1 MKPWKLFFII
11 LMLSTSASSAQ
22 TNRTVRGKVYDSSHL
37 ALQGATVLLYH
48 NEAKDTLKTITGKDG
63 QFVFNKVHLT
73 SFHIRVTNVDMET
86 VDQAFDFE
94 DAKTD
99 LNIGSITLVP
109 SVKILQEVVIAPPP
123 IVIKEDTVEFKADS
137 FRVRPNSSVED
148 LLKKL
153 PGLQVDKDGNITAQG
168 KTVSK
173 IKVNGKDFFGGDP
186 KTASRELPAEIVD
199 KVQVVDDYGDLAAIS
214 GIKEGDPDIVIN
226 LQLKKDK
233 SQGVF
238 GKASAGY
245 GTDNRRQATLSANA
259 FSDRTQLSLLGNLNN
274 INQNLFDF
282 TNDGS
287 NRRGDGGGP
296 MNTIR
301 GSSGGDGGTSDT
313 NADQN
318 GVTDNK
324 SIGLNF
330 RTDFPNKKGS
340 LYGNYSF
347 SNRNTIITRSTS
359 QQNLFDNGNTYIN
372 NRNNLSNNIGNNHR
386 LNLNLEYQIDSFNYI
401 KVRPNFNYSYADNMS
416 NGDFDYTNAGFKTQE
431 GYSGDTV
438 SNKSPN
444 FNAEIS
450 YNRRFVKKGRNLS
463 VNINLGTSSPYSED
477 DKINYT
483 KAYLRAGGYSETFI
497 DQLIRQ
503 DNNNHNYGV
512 NIRYSEPVARNRFL
526 DISYGYNTSYSK
538 NDRKIFDRDGVNE
551 NLIFND
557 SLSNAYENTFINQ
570 RVGLS
575 LRTINKKYNY
585 SFGVTMQPVY
595 MDGYSITKDS
605 AYTAQKRLNFSPA
618 ARLSYN
624 FSRSKRL
631 NINYNA
637 SYNQP
642 GFNQLQPVKDIS
654 NPQYQTQ
661 GNPNLK
667 PEFSHNFRAFF
678 NNFNFTSGR
687 VMFVGMMANLV
698 QNRIVNNNIR
708 LDSSGAQLSVPENI
722 NGYYNVSGFYNY
734 SIPFQNRTYVIS
746 FNGNVNYNHDAGL
759 VDSKKNIGNNWV
771 TTQRLNLELNL
782 KEWLQLTTGG
792 AYSLNSTKYNLTQ
805 NGARISSNAW
815 AITNTARIDIPGGV
829 IVRYDLSY
837 TINQG
842 LADNVKTN
850 PTLFNASV
858 EKTFFKNKN
867 GFLRLSGFDI
877 FNQNTSV
884 TRQVSGNAIID
895 NRVNRITRYFML
907 TFTYKLT
914 KFKGQQPSNQS
925 ENRYRREGRMF

>member
-1 MKPWKLFFII
+1 MKPGNFFFII
-11 LMLSTSASSAQ
+11 LIFSSSFSFAQ
-22 TNRTVRGKVYDSSHL
+22 TERTVRGKVYDSSHL
-37 ALQGATVLLYH
+37 ALQGATVFLYKDGS
-48 NEAKDTLKTITGKDG
+48 ADTLKAVTGRDG
-63 QFVFNKVHLT
+63 QFIFNKVRFT
-73 SFHIRVTNVDMET
+73 SFRIRVTNVGME
-86 VDQAFDFE
+86 DNEQAFDFE
-94 DAKTD
+94 DSKTD
-99 LNIGSITLVP
+99 LNTGSITLVP
-109 SVKILQEVVIAPPP
+109 SIKTLQEVVIAPPP

-137 FRVRPNSSVED
+137 FKVRPNSSVED

-168 KTVSK
+168 KTITK

-199 KVQVVDDYGDLAAIS
+199 KVQVVDDYGDMAAVS

-245 GTDNRRQATLSANA
+245 GTDNRKQATLSANA
-259 FSDRTQLSLLGNLNN
+259 FSANTQLSLLGNLNN

-282 TNDGS
+282 SNDGA
-287 NRRGDGGGP
+287 NRRGGGGGG
-296 MNTIR
+296 MRTISG
-301 GSSGGDGGTSDT
+301 GSSSSGTSDT

-318 GVTDNK
+318 GITDNK

-330 RTDFPNKKGS
+330 RTDFPDKKGS

-347 SNRNTIITRSTS
+347 ANRNTVITRSTS
-359 QQNLFDNGNTYIN
+359 QQNLFDNGNTFVN
-372 NRNNLSNNIGNNHR
+372 NRNTLSDNIGNNHR
-386 LNLNLEYQIDSFNYI
+386 LNLNFEYQVDSFNYV
-401 KVRPNFNYSYADNMS
+401 KVRPNFNYAYADNRS
-416 NGDFDYTNAGFKTQE
+416 NGEFDYTNAGFKTQE

-444 FNAEIS
+444 LNAEIS
-450 YNRRFVKKGRNLS
+450 YNHRFRKRGRNLS

-483 KAYLRAGGYSETFI
+483 KEFLKAGGYSETFI

-503 DNNNHNYGV
+503 DNNNHNYGI
-512 NIRYSEPVARNRFL
+512 NIRYSEPVARNRYL
-526 DISYGYNTSYSK
+526 DINYGYNTSYSK
-538 NDRKIFDRDGVNE
+538 NDRETFDRDAAND
-551 NLIFND
+551 NLHLND

-595 MDGYSITKDS
+595 MTGYSLTKDS
-605 AYTAQKRLNFSPA
+605 AYTAQKRINFSPS

-624 FSRSKRL
+624 FSRTKRL
-631 NINYNA
+631 NMNYNA

-661 GNPNLK
+661 GNPNLR

-678 NNFNFTSGR
+678 NNFNFTTGR
-687 VMFVGMMANLV
+687 VLFVGMNAGLI

-708 LDSSGAQLSVPENI
+708 LDSSGAQLSIPENV
-722 NGYYNVSGFYNY
+722 NGYYNLSAFYNY

-759 VDSKKNIGNNWV
+759 VDSRKNIGNNWI
-771 TTQRLNLELNL
+771 TTQRLNLEINL
-782 KEWLQLTTGG
+782 KEWLQTTAGG
-792 AYSLNSTKYNLTQ
+792 AYSLNSTKYDLTQ
-805 NGARISSNAW
+805 NGERISSNAW
-815 AITNTARIDIPGGV
+815 ALTNTTRIDIPGSV
-829 IVRYDLSY
+829 IIRYDLSY
-837 TINQG
+837 TINHG
-842 LADNVKTN
+842 LASNVNAN
-850 PTLFNASV
+850 PVLFNASI

-884 TRQVSGNAIID
+884 SRQVTGNAIID

-907 TFTYKLT
+907 TFTYKLM
-914 KFKGQQPSNQS
+914 KFKGQQPSGQGMDMD
-925 ENRYRREGRMF
+925 RRERRMF

>member
-1 MKPWKLFFII
+1 MKPGNLLLLILLF
-11 LMLSTSASSAQ
+11 TSSFSFAQ
-22 TNRTVRGKVYDSSHL
+22 TERTVRGKVYDSSHL
-37 ALQGATVLLYH
+37 ALQGATVFLYKDGS
-48 NEAKDTLKTITGKDG
+48 ADTLKTVTSRDG
-63 QFVFNKVHLT
+63 QFVFNKVRFT
-73 SFHIRVTNVDMET
+73 SFRIRVTNVGME
-86 VDQAFDFE
+86 DNEQAFDFE
-94 DAKTD
+94 NSKTD
-99 LNIGSITLVP
+99 LNTGSITLVP
-109 SVKILQEVVIAPPP
+109 SIKTLQEVVIAPPP

-137 FRVRPNSSVED
+137 FKVRPNSSVED

-168 KTVSK
+168 KTVTK

-186 KTASRELPAEIVD
+186 KTASRELPAEIID
-199 KVQVVDDYGDLAAIS
+199 KVQVVDDYGDMAAIS

-245 GTDNRRQATLSANA
+245 GTDNRKQATLSANA
-259 FSDRTQLSLLGNLNN
+259 FSANTQLSLLGNLNN

-282 TNDGS
+282 SNDGA
-287 NRRGDGGGP
+287 NRRGGGGGG
-296 MNTIR
+296 MRTISG
-301 GSSGGDGGTSDT
+301 GSSSSGTSDT

-318 GVTDNK
+318 GITDNK
-324 SIGLNF
+324 SVGLNF

-347 SNRNTIITRSTS
+347 ANRNTVITRNTS
-359 QQNLFDNGNTYIN
+359 QQNLFDNGNTFVN
-372 NRNNLSNNIGNNHR
+372 NRNTLSDNIGNNHR
-386 LNLNLEYQIDSFNYI
+386 LNLNVEYQIDSFNYI
-401 KVRPNFNYSYADNMS
+401 KVRPNFNYAYADNRS
-416 NGDFDYTNAGFKTQE
+416 NGEFDYTNAGFKTQE

-444 FNAEIS
+444 LNAEIS
-450 YNRRFVKKGRNLS
+450 YNHRFQKRGRNLS

-483 KAYLRAGGYSETFI
+483 KAFLKAGGYSETFI

-503 DNNNHNYGV
+503 DNNNHNYGI
-512 NIRYSEPVARNRFL
+512 NIRYSEPVARNRYL
-526 DISYGYNTSYSK
+526 DINYGYNTSYSK
-538 NDRKIFDRDGVNE
+538 NDRATFDRDAAND
-551 NLIFND
+551 NLHLND

-570 RVGLS
+570 SAGLS

-595 MDGYSITKDS
+595 MTGYSLTKDS
-605 AYTAQKRLNFSPA
+605 AYTAQRRINFSPS

-624 FSRSKRL
+624 FSRTKRL
-631 NINYNA
+631 NMNYNA

-661 GNPNLK
+661 GNPNLR

-678 NNFNFTSGR
+678 NNFNFTTGR
-687 VMFVGMMANLV
+687 VLSAGMNAGLI

-708 LDSSGAQLSVPENI
+708 LDSSGAQLSIPENV
-722 NGYYNVSGFYNY
+722 NGYYNLSAFYNY

-759 VDSKKNIGNNWV
+759 VDSRKNIGNNWI
-771 TTQRLNLELNL
+771 TTQRLNLEINL
-782 KEWLQLTTGG
+782 KEWLQTTAGG
-792 AYSLNSTKYNLTQ
+792 AYSLNSTKYDLTQ
-805 NGARISSNAW
+805 NGERISSNAW
-815 AITNTARIDIPGGV
+815 ALTNTTRIDIPGGV
-829 IVRYDLSY
+829 IIRYDLSY
-837 TINQG
+837 TINHG
-842 LADNVKTN
+842 LADNVNAN
-850 PTLFNASV
+850 PVLFNASV
-858 EKTFFKNKN
+858 EKTFLKNKN

-884 TRQVSGNAIID
+884 TRQVTGNAIID

-907 TFTYKLT
+907 TFTYKLM
-914 KFKGQQPSNQS
+914 KFKGQQTSGQGMDMD
-925 ENRYRREGRMF
+925 RGRRRMF